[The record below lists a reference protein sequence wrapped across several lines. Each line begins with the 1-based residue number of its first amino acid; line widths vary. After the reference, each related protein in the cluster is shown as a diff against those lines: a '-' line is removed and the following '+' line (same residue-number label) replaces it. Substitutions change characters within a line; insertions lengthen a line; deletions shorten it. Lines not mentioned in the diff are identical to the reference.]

1 MSSKTLAAPAESA
14 PPPFWQQLPKV
25 FTYPANGDSLVKIV
39 AFGVGGPL
47 LKFLPLGGI
56 WFSLCWLGF
65 MAYCFGILE
74 RTARGHLVAA
84 EVYHQERTDRDY
96 RPLKQIAILILFFAL
111 VGFAKLKMGDV
122 AAQVALFAI
131 SLALPA
137 SIMVLALEERLGSA
151 LNPLKILGT
160 MAGIGLPYL
169 ALCAFLFLLMESG
182 SLLAGLLARV
192 LPALPALIA
201 AQLVTMYFMV
211 SMYYLMGYALFQ
223 NHEALGIDVQVEK
236 ADAQR
241 ALEKASGAKGVA
253 DVLGP
258 ETRGLVADGKLA
270 EASVRIE
277 DRLRKEWDNNKL
289 HDQYAKV
296 LLLEGNAK
304 AITKHVNEYVP
315 KLVREKKVARAV
327 EVYEAARKAVPDLL
341 IADSTIIVPLAQQA
355 TDLRRDTTAF
365 ELLRGFDK
373 RFPESPDIPA
383 AYMLAAKILL
393 EKQNDYAMAGKI
405 FAHVARKYPQ
415 HPFAAEATRYAEVAT
430 KMAAQTAPG
439 AA

>member
-1 MSSKTLAAPAESA
+1 MSKTLAAPSTSA

-47 LKFLPLGGI
+47 LKLLPFGGI
-56 WFSLCWLGF
+56 FFSLCWLGF

-84 EVYHQERTDRDY
+84 EVYHRERTDRDY
-96 RPLKQIAILILFFAL
+96 RPLKQVAILILFFAV
-111 VGFAKLKMGDV
+111 VGFAKLQFGDV
-122 AAQVALFAI
+122 ASQVALFAV

-151 LNPLKILGT
+151 LNPLKILAT

-169 ALCAFLFLLMESG
+169 ALCAFLFLLMQSG
-182 SLLAGLLARV
+182 ALLGGVLARV

-241 ALEKASGAKGVA
+241 ALERAAGVKAPV

-270 EASVRIE
+270 EASVRIQE
-277 DRLRKEWDNNKL
+277 RLRREWDDNKL
-289 HDQYAKV
+289 HDQYQKV
-296 LLLEGNAK
+296 LILEGDAK
-304 AITKHVNEYVP
+304 AIAKHVNEYVP

-341 IADSTIIVPLAQQA
+341 IKDSTIIVPLAQQA
-355 TDLRRDTTAF
+355 TELRRDTTAF
-365 ELLRGFDK
+365 ELLKGFDK
-373 RFPESPDIPA
+373 RFPESPEIPA

-393 EKQNDYAMAGKI
+393 EKQNDYAMAGRI
-405 FAHVARKYPQ
+405 FAHIAKKYPQ
-415 HPFAAEATRYAEVAT
+415 HALAVEATKLADVAT
-430 KMAAQTAPG
+430 KMAAQPAPG

>member
-1 MSSKTLAAPAESA
+1 MSKTLAAPATSA

-39 AFGVGGPL
+39 AFGVGGPIL
-47 LKFLPLGGI
+47 YFLPLGTL
-56 WFSLCWLGF
+56 WFILCWLGF
-65 MAYCFGILE
+65 MAYCFGVLE

-84 EVYHQERTDRDY
+84 EVYHSERTDRDY
-96 RPLKQIAILILFFAL
+96 RPLKQIVILIVSL
-111 VGFAKLKMGDV
+111 VVVGAVKINMGNV
-122 AAQVALFAI
+122 ASQVALFLV

-151 LNPLKILGT
+151 LNPLKVVAT
-160 MAGIGLPYL
+160 VAGIGLPYL
-169 ALCAFLFLLMESG
+169 ALCVFLFLLMESG
-182 SLLAGLLARV
+182 SLLSGVLARV
-192 LPALPALIA
+192 LPGMVALIA

-223 NHEALGIDVQVEK
+223 NHEALGIDVQVDK

-241 ALEKASGAKGVA
+241 ALERAAGTKAPV

-277 DRLRKEWDNNKL
+277 ERLKREWDDNKL
-289 HDQYAKV
+289 HDQYQKV
-296 LLLEGNAK
+296 LLLERNTK
-304 AITKHVNEYVP
+304 AIARHVNEYVP

-327 EVYEAARKAVPDLL
+327 EVYEAARKVVPDLL
-341 IADSTIIVPLAQQA
+341 IADSTIIVPMAQQA
-355 TDLRRDTTAF
+355 TELRRDATAF
-365 ELLRGFDK
+365 ELLKGFDK
-373 RFPESPDIPA
+373 RFPDSADIPG

-393 EKQNDYAMAGKI
+393 EKQGDYVMAGKI
-405 FAHVARKYPQ
+405 FAHLARKYPQ
-415 HPFAAEATRYAEVAT
+415 HALAPEATRLADVAG
-430 KMAAQTAPG
+430 KMAAQPAPG